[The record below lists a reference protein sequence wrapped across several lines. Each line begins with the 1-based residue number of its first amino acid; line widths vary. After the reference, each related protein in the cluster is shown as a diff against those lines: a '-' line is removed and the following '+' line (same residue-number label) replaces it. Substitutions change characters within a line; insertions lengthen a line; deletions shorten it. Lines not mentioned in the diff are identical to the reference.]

1 MFTVKIRDHIM
12 IAHSLP
18 KKAFGPAQKMH
29 GATYIV
35 DAEFM
40 SKDLDENSVVID
52 IGAASNLLKSIL
64 DPLKFKN
71 LDEMHIFK
79 GKLTTTEYLAYF
91 IHQEIAKALAS
102 TFTGKIKVTLGE
114 SHVAWASYEGK
125 V

>member
-18 KKAFGPAQKMH
+18 RKAFGPAQKMH
-29 GATYIV
+29 GATYVV
-35 DAEFM
+35 DIEFM
-40 SKDLDENSVVID
+40 SKDLDENNVVID
-52 IGAASNLLKSIL
+52 MGAAANLLKSIL

-79 GKLTTTEYLAYF
+79 DKLTTTEYLAYW
-91 IHQEIAKALAS
+91 IHQETAKALAS
-102 TFTGKIKVTLGE
+102 TFTGRIKVTLGE
-114 SHVAWASYEGK
+114 SHIAWASYEGK

>member
-1 MFTVKIRDHIM
+1 MFTVKIRDHVM

-18 KKAFGPAQKMH
+18 NKFFGPAQQLH

-35 DAEFM
+35 DVEFM
-40 SKDLDENSVVID
+40 SKDLDEHNVVID
-52 IGAASNLLKSIL
+52 IGAAGNLLKSIL
-64 DPLKFKN
+64 DPLKYRN
-71 LDEMHIFK
+71 LDEMHIFN

-91 IHQEIAKALAS
+91 IHQELAKALAS
-102 TFTGKIKVTLGE
+102 TYTGKIKVTLGE

>member
-1 MFTVKIRDHIM
+1 MFTVKIRDHFM

-18 KKAFGPAQKMH
+18 RKAFGPAQHMH
-29 GATYIV
+29 GATYVV

-52 IGAASNLLKSIL
+52 IGAASVLLKSIL
-64 DPLKFKN
+64 DPLNYQN

-102 TFTGKIKVTLGE
+102 TFTGKLRITLGE

-125 V
+125 I

>member
-1 MFTVKIRDHIM
+1 M

-18 KKAFGPAQKMH
+18 NKFFGPAQQLH

-35 DAEFM
+35 DVEFM
-40 SKDLDENSVVID
+40 SKDLDEHNVVID
-52 IGAASNLLKSIL
+52 IGAAGNLLKSIL
-64 DPLKFKN
+64 DPLKYRN
-71 LDEMHIFK
+71 LDEMHIFN

-91 IHQEIAKALAS
+91 IHQELAKALAS
-102 TFTGKIKVTLGE
+102 TYTGKIKVTLGE

>member
-1 MFTVKIRDHIM
+1 MFTVKIRDHVM

-18 KKAFGPAQKMH
+18 RKAFGPAQQLH

-35 DAEFM
+35 DVEFM
-40 SKDLDENSVVID
+40 SKDLDANNIVID
-52 IGAASNLLKSIL
+52 IAEASNLLKSIL
-64 DPLKFKN
+64 DPLNYKN

-79 GKLTTTEYLAYF
+79 DKLTTTEYLAYW

-102 TFTGKIKVTLGE
+102 TFTGIIKVTLGE
-114 SHVAWASYEGK
+114 SHVAWASYEGR

>member
-1 MFTVKIRDHIM
+1 MFTVKIRDHVM

-18 KKAFGPAQKMH
+18 RKSFGPGQKLH

-35 DAEFM
+35 DVSFM
-40 SKDLDENSVVID
+40 SNDLDDKSVVID
-52 IGAASNLLKSIL
+52 MEEARNLLKSIL
-64 DPLKFKN
+64 DPINYQN
-71 LDEMHIFK
+71 LDELHIFK

-102 TFTGKIKVTLGE
+102 TFTGKIKVCLGA
-114 SHVAWASYEGK
+114 SHISWVSYEGK

>member
-1 MFTVKIRDHIM
+1 MFTVKIRDHFM

-18 KKAFGPAQKMH
+18 KKIFGPAQGMH
-29 GATYIV
+29 GATYVV

-40 SKDLDENSVVID
+40 SNDLDENSIVID
-52 IGAASNLLKSIL
+52 IGVATNLLKSIL
-64 DPLKFKN
+64 DPLNYQN

-79 GKLTTTEYLAYF
+79 GKITSTEYLAYF

-102 TFTGKIKVTLGE
+102 TFTGKIKITLGE

>member
-1 MFTVKIRDHIM
+1 M

-18 KKAFGPAQKMH
+18 RKAFGPAQKMH
-29 GATYIV
+29 GATYVV

-40 SKDLDENSVVID
+40 SNDLDENSVVLD
-52 IGAASNLLKSIL
+52 MGAASNLLKSIL
-64 DPLKFKN
+64 DPLNYQN
-71 LDEMHIFK
+71 LDEMHIFQ

>member
-1 MFTVKIRDHIM
+1 M

-18 KKAFGPAQKMH
+18 RKAFGPAQKMH
-29 GATYIV
+29 GATYVV

-40 SKDLDENSVVID
+40 SNDLDENNVVID
-52 IGAASNLLKSIL
+52 MGAASNLLKSIL
-64 DPLKFKN
+64 DPLNYQN

-79 GKLTTTEYLAYF
+79 DKLTTTEYLAFF

-102 TFTGKIKVTLGE
+102 TFTGRIKVTLGE

>member
-1 MFTVKIRDHIM
+1 MFTVKIRDHMM

-18 KKAFGPAQKMH
+18 RKAFGPAQQMH
-29 GATYIV
+29 GATYVV
-35 DAEFM
+35 DVEFM
-40 SKDLDENSVVID
+40 SKDLDENNVVID
-52 IGAASNLLKSIL
+52 MGAAANLIKSIL

-79 GKLTTTEYLAYF
+79 DKLTTTEYLAYW
-91 IHQEIAKALAS
+91 IHQETAKALAS

-114 SHVAWASYEGK
+114 SHIAWASYEGK

>member
-1 MFTVKIRDHIM
+1 MV
-12 IAHSLP
+12 AHSLP
-18 KKAFGPAQKMH
+18 KKAFGPAQKLH

-35 DAEFM
+35 DVEFM

-52 IGAASNLLKSIL
+52 MGAAANLLKSIV
-64 DPLKFKN
+64 DPLNYKN
-71 LDEMHIFK
+71 LDEMHIFE
-79 GKLTTTEYLAYF
+79 GKLTTTEFLAYW

-114 SHVAWASYEGK
+114 SHIAWASYEGK